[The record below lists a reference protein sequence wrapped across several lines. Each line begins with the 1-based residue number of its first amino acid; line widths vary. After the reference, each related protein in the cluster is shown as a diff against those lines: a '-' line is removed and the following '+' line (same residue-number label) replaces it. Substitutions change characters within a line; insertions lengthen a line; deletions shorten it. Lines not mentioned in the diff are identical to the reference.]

1 MRRGVTRRAFLR
13 NVAWAGSGLIILSN
27 SRLVGGTQANSK
39 LNIAAIG
46 VAGRG
51 AENVAGV
58 SSQNLIALCDVHE
71 SHAAKTFEKFPSAKR
86 YRDFRRMFDEIHGQ
100 IDAVVIG
107 TPDHTHA
114 PAAVMAMKLGKHCY
128 CEKPLT
134 HSVYE
139 ARVMANLANEKK
151 LVTQMGTQIHAGTNY
166 RRVVELVQTGA
177 IGSVQEVHV
186 WMGANL
192 NGPAVPTDRSQP
204 EAPTDRPDVPADL
217 DWDLWLGPAAYR
229 PYSPAYAP
237 FHWRYWWNFAN
248 GQLGDFFCHFCDLA
262 FWALKLRHPTTVEA
276 EGPLHPES
284 ASRWTI
290 AKQQYPARG
299 DLPPVA
305 LTWYN
310 GGPYP
315 AFLKEWKIPA
325 WNSAVLFIGS
335 KGMLISDYNKHQL
348 LPEEKF
354 VDFQRPAPFIPDS
367 IGHHEEWIAACKTGG
382 PTTCNFDYSGA
393 LTEAALLCNVALRT
407 GEKLTWDARALQAV
421 NCAKADVF
429 IRREYRK
436 GWTL

>member
-1 MRRGVTRRAFLR
+1 MRRDMTRRAFLR
-13 NVAWAGSGLIILSN
+13 DAAWAGSGLIILSN
-27 SRLVGGTQANSK
+27 SRLVRGTQANSK

-51 AENVAGV
+51 GDDVNGVA
-58 SSQNLIALCDVHE
+58 SQNLVALCDVHE
-71 SHAAKTFEKFPSAKR
+71 SHAAKTFDKFPSAKK

-114 PAAVMAMKLGKHCY
+114 PAGVMAMKLGKHCY

-134 HSVYE
+134 HSVHE

-151 LVTQMGTQIHAGTNY
+151 LVTQMGTQIHAGMNY

-177 IGSVQEVHV
+177 IGSVDEVHV

-204 EAPTDRPDVPADL
+204 DTPTDRPDVPADL

-276 EGPLHPES
+276 DGPVHPES
-284 ASRWTI
+284 ASRWTV

-315 AFLKEWKIPA
+315 AFMKERNIPA
-325 WNSAVLFIGS
+325 WNSAVLFVGS
-335 KGMLISDYNKHQL
+335 KGMLISDYNRHQL
-348 LPEEKF
+348 LPEENF

-382 PTTCNFDYSGA
+382 LTTCNFDYSGA
-393 LTEAALLCNVALRT
+393 LTEAALLCNVALRA
-407 GEKLTWDARALQAV
+407 GEKLTWDAKALKAV

-429 IRREYRK
+429 IHREYRK